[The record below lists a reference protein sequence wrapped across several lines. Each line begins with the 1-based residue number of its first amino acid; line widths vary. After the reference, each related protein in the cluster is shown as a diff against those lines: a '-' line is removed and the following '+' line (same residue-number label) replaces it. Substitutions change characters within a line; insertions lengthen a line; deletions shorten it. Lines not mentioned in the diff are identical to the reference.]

1 MLFYEGRLSLEAVN
15 QKRTLGGGG
24 GWGGEE
30 APSTMLYGWF
40 LDFLFFF
47 FFPVIQLRITH
58 STAVTGISH
67 AGLEVYESGRSKR
80 GTLRFGTLAV
90 SWDPVNF
97 IKEKIKDHLDHVW
110 SSDLIIASLLS
121 GWQRYNENHAMQF
134 KLGNLDSKQTQIVWV
149 ICQWNDLMKIVINSP
164 LLDILKSELD
174 AFLKEMLQFKQEES
188 RKNRMAHFIQE
199 VRREDSNNPFHL
211 LLCKIAQWLV
221 CGLFLCKTI
230 ISFANSK
237 YINLTEN
244 SHILLWF

>member
-40 LDFLFFF
+40 LDFLFNFL

-90 SWDPVNF
+90 S
-97 IKEKIKDHLDHVW
+97 
-110 SSDLIIASLLS
+110 
-121 GWQRYNENHAMQF
+121 
-134 KLGNLDSKQTQIVWV
+134 
-149 ICQWNDLMKIVINSP
+149 
-164 LLDILKSELD
+164 
-174 AFLKEMLQFKQEES
+174 
-188 RKNRMAHFIQE
+188 
-199 VRREDSNNPFHL
+199 
-211 LLCKIAQWLV
+211 
-221 CGLFLCKTI
+221 
-230 ISFANSK
+230 
-237 YINLTEN
+237 
-244 SHILLWF
+244 